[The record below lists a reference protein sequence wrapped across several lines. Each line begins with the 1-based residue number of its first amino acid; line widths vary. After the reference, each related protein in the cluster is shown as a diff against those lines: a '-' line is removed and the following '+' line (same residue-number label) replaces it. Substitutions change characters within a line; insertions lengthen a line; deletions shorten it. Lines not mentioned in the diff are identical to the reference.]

1 MKSEM
6 IIDCVDPN
14 TGSMKGRFVPQKQ
27 EEVQSQDSASNL
39 FAELGIEM
47 V

>member
-6 IIDCVDPN
+6 IIDCVDPVS
-14 TGSMKGRFVPQKQ
+14 GSMKGRFVSRRQ
-27 EEVQSQDSASNL
+27 EEVQRQDSASSL